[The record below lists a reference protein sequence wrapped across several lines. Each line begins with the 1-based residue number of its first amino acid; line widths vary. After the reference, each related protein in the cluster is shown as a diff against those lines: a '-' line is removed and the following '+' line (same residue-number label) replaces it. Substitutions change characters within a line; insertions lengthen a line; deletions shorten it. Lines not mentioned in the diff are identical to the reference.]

1 MNFRAL
7 KIVVASEKATADLI
21 CFFTTL
27 LLLTVCSNNTASAQ
41 GVLANGY
48 TYNGTIAP
56 VGDSDTWTFTATNG
70 DSIVIDIGE
79 ITSTN
84 GFTSRIRL
92 FNPNAVQQALASGT
106 ITAEIAVTATN
117 TGTFTLI
124 VDDLNG
130 TVATGTYRLTMG
142 KTGSPVVV
150 APGTMGGSMTNGFT
164 YQGNLLPGQLSVW
177 SFTANTGDSMV
188 VGMGDA
194 NRSAGLLYPYVRI
207 YGPNG
212 ALLDS
217 EFGVSATESTARAT
231 NSGTFTVIA
240 ANDDIQENGGYGTN
254 EITLG
259 TTASPVVVAPGTM
272 GGSMTNGFTYQ
283 GNLLPG
289 QLSVWSFTANTG
301 DSMVVGMGDAN
312 RSAGLLYPY
321 VRIYGPNGALLDS
334 EFGVSATESTAR
346 ATNSGTFTVIAA
358 NDDIQE
364 NGGYGTNEI
373 TLGTTA
379 SPVVVA
385 PGTMGGSMTNGFTY
399 QGNLLPGQLSV
410 WSFTANTG
418 DSMVVGMGDANRSAG
433 LLYPYVRIYGPNGAL
448 LDSEFG
454 VSATESTAR
463 ATNSGTFT
471 VIAANDDI
479 QENGGYGTNEI
490 TLGTTASPVV
500 VAPGTMGGS
509 MTNGFTYQGNLLPGQ
524 LSVWSFTAN
533 TGDSMVVGMGDA
545 NRSAGLLYPYVRIY
559 GPNGALLDSE
569 FGVSAT
575 ESTARATNSG
585 TFTVIAAND
594 DIQENGGYGTN
605 QVTMG
610 KTGSPI
616 VVSAG
621 NQGGTM
627 NGAGYYIGTNVAGGL
642 SVWNFTAHVGDPIM
656 MSMAD
661 LNRSAGLL
669 YPYVRLYSRDGSLLN
684 SVFGSTSA
692 SINSVAPVSGTFTLI
707 TANDDIQQNGGNGTY
722 ELAVNNLSGGFK
734 VAGPVITG
742 TNLDVGGIGGPPG
755 TNFVIFT
762 TTNVATPAALWTPL
776 QTNQFDQFGVYDYTN
791 GFNAAEP
798 QRFFRLSYP

>member
-142 KTGSPVVV
+142 KTG
-150 APGTMGGSMTNGFT
+150 
-164 YQGNLLPGQLSVW
+164 
-177 SFTANTGDSMV
+177 
-188 VGMGDA
+188 
-194 NRSAGLLYPYVRI
+194 
-207 YGPNG
+207 
-212 ALLDS
+212 
-217 EFGVSATESTARAT
+217 
-231 NSGTFTVIA
+231 
-240 ANDDIQENGGYGTN
+240 
-254 EITLG
+254 
-259 TTASPVVVAPGTM
+259 
-272 GGSMTNGFTYQ
+272 
-283 GNLLPG
+283 
-289 QLSVWSFTANTG
+289 
-301 DSMVVGMGDAN
+301 
-312 RSAGLLYPY
+312 
-321 VRIYGPNGALLDS
+321 
-334 EFGVSATESTAR
+334 
-346 ATNSGTFTVIAA
+346 
-358 NDDIQE
+358 
-364 NGGYGTNEI
+364 
-373 TLGTTA
+373 
-379 SPVVVA
+379 
-385 PGTMGGSMTNGFTY
+385 
-399 QGNLLPGQLSV
+399 
-410 WSFTANTG
+410 
-418 DSMVVGMGDANRSAG
+418 
-433 LLYPYVRIYGPNGAL
+433 
-448 LDSEFG
+448 
-454 VSATESTAR
+454 
-463 ATNSGTFT
+463 
-471 VIAANDDI
+471 
-479 QENGGYGTNEI
+479 
-490 TLGTTASPVV
+490 SPVV